1 MDGTEIIWSLVQDNF
16 EHARSHEDYR
26 ARTVNLT
33 LTVGS
38 ILVASL
44 AIEGFSEKSI
54 LIWQWS
60 ITFQALI
67 GLCLIAVGV
76 YGALLSYKHYERNRM
91 HVKVAQ
97 ELLAKLSESSPK
109 LLPFNTVELFENFK
123 NTHTWKAKRAEPIK
137 LNWLWTG
144 FPLLLAIFG
153 LLLLLGSFTPT
164 AG

>member
-1 MDGTEIIWSLVQDNF
+1 
-16 EHARSHEDYR
+16 
-26 ARTVNLT
+26 
-33 LTVGS
+33 
-38 ILVASL
+38 
-44 AIEGFSEKSI
+44 
-54 LIWQWS
+54 
-60 ITFQALI
+60 
-67 GLCLIAVGV
+67 
-76 YGALLSYKHYERNRM
+76 M

-153 LLLLLGSFTPT
+153 LLLLLGSFTPP